1 MDYKFV
7 INDFEGPLD
16 LLLHLVK
23 TSEMDIYDISV
34 EKITEQ
40 YLEFIR
46 RMEEMNLTVASEY
59 LVMAA
64 ELIELKSRLLL
75 PNSKND
81 EDDEYE
87 EDPRENLINRLV
99 EYKKYKDMVD
109 TFKTLEDDRRNIY
122 TKEPINL
129 GEFTDYEITNDGS
142 VTVEDLTKA
151 LSDFLKRK
159 EDEKP
164 LETKITKKEI
174 SVTDRTKD
182 IRNILRDKKKVSFF
196 DLFEVKTRE
205 YVVVTFLSILEMAK
219 FGEINII
226 QENNFVNIV
235 AIPRTSNTSPII
247 RFSFLISHLFANL
260 AATTALNKHVATTT
274 LIGRAFIPAPIVI
287 WLIAPTR
294 ATKVIISVLVPTAT
308 FKL

>member
-87 EDPRENLINRLV
+87 EDPRENLIKRLI
-99 EYKKYKDMVD
+99 EYKKIKES
-109 TFKTLEDDRRNIY
+109 TPKLKELEEERKKLY
-122 TKEPINL
+122 TKVASNMKQYQDENQKPD
-129 GEFTDYEITNDGS
+129 FNDI
-142 VTVEDLTKA
+142 DLDCLLNAFSK
-151 LSDFLKRK
+151 FLERK
-159 EDEKP
+159 EEEKP
-164 LETKITKKEI
+164 LNTKITKKEY
-174 SVTDRTKD
+174 SVSKRSREIKSLLKTKQK
-182 IRNILRDKKKVSFF
+182 INFEE
-196 DLFEVKTRE
+196 LFEISTKE
-205 YVVVTFLSILEMAK
+205 YIVVTFLSILALAK
-219 FGEINII
+219 KQELIIKQDNNFSNII
-226 QENNFVNIV
+226 LSLRGCE
-235 AIPRTSNTSPII
+235 
-247 RFSFLISHLFANL
+247 
-260 AATTALNKHVATTT
+260 
-274 LIGRAFIPAPIVI
+274 
-287 WLIAPTR
+287 
-294 ATKVIISVLVPTAT
+294 
-308 FKL
+308 

>member
-1 MDYKFV
+1 
-7 INDFEGPLD
+7 
-16 LLLHLVK
+16 
-23 TSEMDIYDISV
+23 
-34 EKITEQ
+34 
-40 YLEFIR
+40 
-46 RMEEMNLTVASEY
+46 
-59 LVMAA
+59 MAA

-196 DLFEVKTRE
+196 DLFEVKTNNNETHGIYIEAQIELTCSAYEKR
-205 YVVVTFLSILEMAK
+205 
-219 FGEINII
+219 EINII
-226 QENNFVNIV
+226 QENNFNNIV
-235 AIPRTSNTSPII
+235 VSLKEGEVNE
-247 RFSFLISHLFANL
+247 
-260 AATTALNKHVATTT
+260 
-274 LIGRAFIPAPIVI
+274 
-287 WLIAPTR
+287 
-294 ATKVIISVLVPTAT
+294 
-308 FKL
+308 